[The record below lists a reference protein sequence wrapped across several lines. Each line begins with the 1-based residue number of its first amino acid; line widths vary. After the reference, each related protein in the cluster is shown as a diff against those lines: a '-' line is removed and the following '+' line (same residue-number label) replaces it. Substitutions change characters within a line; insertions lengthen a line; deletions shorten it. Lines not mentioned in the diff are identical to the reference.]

1 MRWDKEKKKH
11 VRASEYNGKIDENGL
26 AEKSRR
32 SIYEFGNSFLLHSVI
47 RVLTANVNIDI

>member
-1 MRWDKEKKKH
+1 MRWDKEKKH
-11 VRASEYNGKIDENGL
+11 VRASEYIGKIDENGL